1 MILRVSY
8 LFESFGAL
16 PPKIITHVTSLPRR
30 VICDSALRG
39 MGACWAWMQ
48 LIFNC
53 PYQRLPYFPG
63 DTDSSD
69 PFIMT
74 NTTENIPIDT
84 GIYNIALQTSGLTI
98 GPMPVQSFLD
108 KFLQNSNARRPA
120 TRNRKGICSRL
131 PVKKTPGALVSQ
143 YSSFLSCPSNT
154 RLD

>member
-1 MILRVSY
+1 MNKNKDL
-8 LFESFGAL
+8 
-16 PPKIITHVTSLPRR
+16 KKITHITLLPRR
-30 VICDSALRG
+30 VICDNALCD

-48 LIFNC
+48 LTFNC
-53 PYQRLPYFPG
+53 HHQRLPDIPD

-69 PFIMT
+69 PFIMI

-108 KFLQNSNARRPA
+108 EFLPNARRPA

-131 PVKKTPGALVSQ
+131 PVKKAPGALVSQ
-143 YSSFLSCPSNT
+143 YSSSLSCPSNR

>member
-1 MILRVSY
+1 MREKQLNLWEFQQVTTRFAPSADVG
-8 LFESFGAL
+8 LGCTELTFG
-16 PPKIITHVTSLPRR
+16 
-30 VICDSALRG
+30 
-39 MGACWAWMQ
+39 
-48 LIFNC
+48 C
-53 PYQRLPYFPG
+53 PHQRLPYFPG

-74 NTTENIPIDT
+74 NSTENILIDT

-108 KFLQNSNARRPA
+108 EFLPNLNARRPA

-131 PVKKTPGALVSQ
+131 PVKKAPGALVSQ

>member
-1 MILRVSY
+1 MSY
-8 LFESFGAL
+8 LFKSFGAS

-48 LIFNC
+48 LTFDC
-53 PYQRLPYFPG
+53 PYQRLPYFPC
-63 DTDSSD
+63 DPDSSD

-74 NTTENIPIDT
+74 DSTENILIDT

-108 KFLQNSNARRPA
+108 EFLPNARRPA
-120 TRNRKGICSRL
+120 TRNRNGISSRL
-131 PVKKTPGALVSQ
+131 PVENVSGALVSLH
-143 YSSFLSCPSNT
+143 SNFSPCPSNP
-154 RLD
+154 RLE